1 MRRVVQLVAS
11 ISRRRKPPKAT
22 KNTKPMRECPRC
34 EVCYEDGVETC
45 PQDQANTKATLP
57 GPRLL
62 ASRYLLEKRLGR
74 GAMGQVYLAR
84 DENLL
89 TRRVAVKT
97 VRPDILTDEDMQE
110 GEAIA
115 RFEREARTAASIR
128 HTNVVDVTDFGK
140 SPEGVF
146 YLVMEYVQGETLHH
160 LLRREGTLSVHRTLK
175 LLKQVAAG
183 VEAAHDEGILH
194 RDLKPANIFIMQHRK
209 KNTTAS
215 GDGIVKVGDFGLAKI
230 VNQAIADTSGISG
243 SGPASRGIIGT
254 PEYMAPEQM
263 QEATKLDARADVY
276 ALGVIAYHM
285 LGGRPPF
292 TGELMQLVTQKI
304 MNDPPPL
311 SGLRSDIPRDVERAV
326 MHALEKDAGR
336 RPATVAEW
344 IEEFEAAVGSEDGDE
359 DEREGDSR
367 VVVMAPVGAEVYVD
381 DERHGSVGRS
391 GRIIL
396 KAIAPGRHVLRVSRA
411 GEQDDER
418 VIEIRPDSSE
428 QIIQAVLRPHVSGG
442 QSSGLTPSRGGS
454 IGGSGPSGSL
464 PGVVMCA
471 QCGSRFAAGVK
482 FCGRC
487 GGRVFLPV
495 NDAQGSQGGSLGPGA
510 GGSLGSSSN
519 RSVFAHGSGGIQCSR
534 CGTNYPAGTKFCGRC
549 GIPIQSAPAVHVSTR
564 PAQVVCHNCRT
575 PYPAGTKFCGR
586 CGLVIRT

>member
-1 MRRVVQLVAS
+1 
-11 ISRRRKPPKAT
+11 
-22 KNTKPMRECPRC
+22 MRECPRC
-34 EVCYEDGVETC
+34 ERCYEDEVLVC
-45 PQDQANTKATLP
+45 PEEGSNTKLTLP
-57 GPRLL
+57 GGPLM
-62 ASRYLLEKRLGR
+62 AGRYLLEKRLGR

-84 DENLL
+84 DQNLI

-97 VRPDILTDEDMQE
+97 VRPDILSDEDMQE

-128 HTNVVDVTDFGK
+128 HPNVVDVTDFGK

-160 LLRREGTLSVHRTLK
+160 LLRREGTLSVNRTLI
-175 LLKQVAAG
+175 LLRQVAAG

-194 RDLKPANIFIMQHRK
+194 RDLKPANIFIMQPRK
-209 KNTTAS
+209 KTGTAS

-230 VNQAIADTSGISG
+230 VDQAIADTSGISG

-263 QEATKLDARADVY
+263 QMETKLDARADVY

-292 TGELMQLVTQKI
+292 SGDLTQLVMQKI

-311 SGLRSDIPRDVERAV
+311 SGLRSDIPEDVERAV
-326 MHALEKDAGR
+326 MHALEKDAGK
-336 RPATVAEW
+336 RPASVAEW
-344 IEEFEAAVGSEDGDE
+344 LEELEKAVGEE
-359 DEREGDSR
+359 DEEDETDADSR

-391 GRIIL
+391 GRVIL
-396 KAIAPGRHVLRVSRA
+396 KSIAPGRHVLRVSRS
-411 GEQDDER
+411 GETDDER

-428 QIIQAVLRPHVSGG
+428 QIIQAVLRPHMSGG
-442 QSSGLTPSRGGS
+442 QSSLTPSRGGS
-454 IGGSGPSGSL
+454 IGGSISGPGRSL

-487 GGRVFLPV
+487 GGKVFLPV
-495 NDAQGSQGGSLGPGA
+495 SEAHPGQGGQNTGAPGSS
-510 GGSLGSSSN
+510 GGSG
-519 RSVFAHGSGGIQCSR
+519 RSVVGYGSTGVRCAR
-534 CGTNYPAGTKFCGRC
+534 CGTTYSAGTKFCGRC
-549 GIPIQSAPAVHVSTR
+549 GISIAQSAPPIHVAPRSG
-564 PAQVVCHNCRT
+564 QVVCQTCHT
-575 PYPAGTKFCGR
+575 PYPPGTKFCGR
-586 CGLVIRT
+586 CGSVIKT

>member
-1 MRRVVQLVAS
+1 
-11 ISRRRKPPKAT
+11 
-22 KNTKPMRECPRC
+22 MRECPRC
-34 EVCYEDGVETC
+34 ERCYDDEVLVCPEEGT
-45 PQDQANTKATLP
+45 NTKVTLP
-57 GPRLL
+57 GAPLM
-62 ASRYLLEKRLGR
+62 AGRYLLEKRLGR

-84 DENLL
+84 DQNLI

-97 VRPDILTDEDMQE
+97 VRPDILSDEDMQE

-128 HTNVVDVTDFGK
+128 HPNVVDVTDFGK

-160 LLRREGTLSVHRTLK
+160 LLRREGTLSVHRTLI
-175 LLKQVAAG
+175 LMRQVAGG

-194 RDLKPANIFIMQHRK
+194 RDLKPANIFIMQQK
-209 KNTTAS
+209 KKSGTAS

-230 VNQAIADTSGISG
+230 VNQAIADTSGVSG
-243 SGPASRGIIGT
+243 AGPASRGIIGT

-263 QEATKLDARADVY
+263 QMETQLDARADVY

-292 TGELMQLVTQKI
+292 SGDLTQLVMQKI

-311 SGLRSDIPRDVERAV
+311 SGLRSDIPKDVERAV
-326 MHALEKDAGR
+326 MHALEKDPAK
-336 RPATVAEW
+336 RPATVGEW
-344 IEEFEAAVGSEDGDE
+344 LEEFEKAADSEEDE
-359 DEREGDSR
+359 DEKAGDSR

-391 GRIIL
+391 GRVIL
-396 KAIAPGRHVLRVSRA
+396 KSIAPGRHVLRVSRA
-411 GEQDDER
+411 GDTDDER

-428 QIIQAVLRPHVSGG
+428 QIIQAVLRPHASGG
-442 QSSGLTPSRGGS
+442 QLTPSRGGS
-454 IGGSGPSGSL
+454 IGGSMSGPNSSL

-471 QCGSRFAAGVK
+471 QCSSRFAAGVK

-487 GGRVFLPV
+487 GGRIFLPV
-495 NDAQGSQGGSLGPGA
+495 NEAQGSQSGQNAGAPGSINAGP
-510 GGSLGSSSN
+510 
-519 RSVFAHGSGGIQCSR
+519 SVVGYGTSGVRCTG
-534 CGTNYPAGTKFCGRC
+534 CGTLYAAGTKFCGRC
-549 GIPIQSAPAVHVSTR
+549 GISIGQSAQPVHVAPR
-564 PAQVVCHNCRT
+564 PGQVTCQTCRT
-575 PYPAGTKFCGR
+575 PYSAGTKFCGR
-586 CGLVIRT
+586 CGTILRT

>member
-1 MRRVVQLVAS
+1 VLV
-11 ISRRRKPPKAT
+11 
-22 KNTKPMRECPRC
+22 CP
-34 EVCYEDGVETC
+34 EEG
-45 PQDQANTKATLP
+45 ANTKLTLP
-57 GPRLL
+57 GAPLM
-62 ASRYLLEKRLGR
+62 AGRYLLEKRLGR

-84 DENLL
+84 DQNLVV
-89 TRRVAVKT
+89 RRVAIKT

-160 LLRREGTLSVHRTLK
+160 LLRREGTLSVYRTLN
-175 LLKQVAAG
+175 LLRQVAAG

-194 RDLKPANIFIMQHRK
+194 RDLKPANIFITQPRK
-209 KNTTAS
+209 KSVAALD
-215 GDGIVKVGDFGLAKI
+215 DGIVKVGDFGLAKI

-263 QEATKLDARADVY
+263 QMDTKLDARADVY

-292 TGELMQLVTQKI
+292 SGDLTQLVMQKI
-304 MNDPPPL
+304 MNQPPPL
-311 SGLRSDIPRDVERAV
+311 SSLRSDIPKDVESVV
-326 MHALEKDAGR
+326 MHALEKEPEK
-336 RPATVAEW
+336 RPATVAAW
-344 IEEFEAAVGSEDGDE
+344 IEELEKAAGEEE
-359 DEREGDSR
+359 DEGGSEGDSR

-391 GRIIL
+391 GRVIL
-396 KAIAPGRHVLRVSRA
+396 KSIAAGRHVLRVSRA
-411 GEQDDER
+411 GEVDDER

-428 QIIQAVLRPHVSGG
+428 QIIQAVLRPHHSGG
-442 QSSGLTPSRGGS
+442 QLSPSRGGS
-454 IGGSGPSGSL
+454 IGGSISGPASSL
-464 PGVVMCA
+464 PGVVMCS

-495 NDAQGSQGGSLGPGA
+495 SESNQGSQGNVWTSGVA
-510 GGSLGSSSN
+510 GSLGSGSSG
-519 RSVFAHGSGGIQCSR
+519 SVVAHGTGGVQCSR
-534 CGTNYPAGTKFCGRC
+534 CGTNYAPSTKFCGRC
-549 GIPIQSAPAVHVSTR
+549 GIPIQNAPAVTVSSR
-564 PAQVVCHNCRT
+564 QNQVICHNCHT

-586 CGLVIRT
+586 CGIVIRT